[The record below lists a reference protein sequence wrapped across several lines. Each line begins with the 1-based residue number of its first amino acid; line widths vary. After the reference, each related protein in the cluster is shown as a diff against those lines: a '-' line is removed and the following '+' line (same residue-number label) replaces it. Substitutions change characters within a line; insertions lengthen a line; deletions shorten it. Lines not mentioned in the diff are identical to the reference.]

1 MKEEKKWETIIS
13 KYQDLFINIS
23 KSPKESCMAWSIECN
38 IGWYD
43 IISSVCYQITQ
54 REKNIKRNLEYCEK
68 NNINPTAFDA
78 CYMPVTFDQVKEKYG
93 GLRIYYSGGDDYV
106 DGLIS
111 MAEEMSY
118 KICERCG
125 CPGTPNKQG
134 WIMTLCDKCRE
145 DLVRG

>member
-1 MKEEKKWETIIS
+1 MTEKSWDTLYE
-13 KYQDLFINIS
+13 KYPKLFVN
-23 KSPKESCMAWSIECN
+23 KDKTPMESCMCFGVECGL
-38 IGWYD
+38 GWYD
-43 IISSVCYQITQ
+43 IISSVCYQIKQ
-54 REKNIKRNLEYCEK
+54 HEKNIENNLKYCEK
-68 NNINPTAFDA
+68 NNINPEASDA
-78 CYMPVTFDQVKEKYG
+78 CYMPVTFDQIKEKYG

-125 CPGTPNKQG
+125 CPGSPNNQG

-145 DLVRG
+145 DLVKR

>member
-1 MKEEKKWETIIS
+1 MTEKSWDTLYE
-13 KYQDLFINIS
+13 KYPDLFANIEN
-23 KSPKESCMAWSIECN
+23 KHSCMAFGIECN

-43 IISSVCYQITQ
+43 IVSSVCYMINQHEEY
-54 REKNIKRNLEYCEK
+54 EKSAQKFKQEKDPSYKSDYC
-68 NNINPTAFDA
+68 F
-78 CYMPVTFDQVKEKYG
+78 VTFDQIKEKYG
-93 GLRIYYSGGDDYV
+93 GLRIYHSGGNYYV

-111 MAEEMSY
+111 MAEQMSY

-125 CPGTPNKQG
+125 CPGSPNKQG

>member
-1 MKEEKKWETIIS
+1 MTEKSWDVLYD
-13 KYQDLFINIS
+13 KYPELFVN
-23 KSPKESCMAWSIECN
+23 KNKTPMESCMAFGIECN

-43 IISSVCYQITQ
+43 IISSVCYQIKQ
-54 REKNIKRNLEYCEK
+54 HGKNIAERIAARNKYEKENDKSDLEY
-68 NNINPTAFDA
+68 I
-78 CYMPVTFDQVKEKYG
+78 PVEFDQIKEKFG

-106 DGLIS
+106 DGIIS

-134 WIMTLCDKCRE
+134 WIITLCDTCRKNNE
-145 DLVRG
+145 SS

>member
-1 MKEEKKWETIIS
+1 MMTEKSWDTLYE
-13 KYQDLFINIS
+13 KYSDLFANIDN
-23 KSPKESCMAWSIECN
+23 KHSCMAFGIECN

-43 IISSVCYQITQ
+43 IMSSVCYQIKQ
-54 REKNIKRNLEYCEK
+54 HEKNIAERIAARNKYERENDKSDLEYSAVK
-68 NNINPTAFDA
+68 
-78 CYMPVTFDQVKEKYG
+78 FDQIKEKYG
-93 GLRIYYSGGDDYV
+93 GLRIYFSGGDDYV

-125 CPGTPNKQG
+125 CPGSPNKQG